1 MSDKAEEE
9 TYSVIFASLKH
20 PVRRKILRL
29 LTGGSKTFTE
39 VLEQVDIDSSH
50 LSYHLENLK
59 DLVKKENGK
68 YSLSDFGRAAASLM
82 SRVEEPEAAKGLVLK
97 KWWRRVFPKA
107 LFLVMAVLL
116 IMSISANVYMQ
127 SLNNQ
132 VTSTF
137 VETRYWFASQVS
149 SSLYFLSAMYTSAG
163 WGPPLIFW
171 LQRAE
176 YSNLS
181 ILDISARHL
190 SSNADQGHLSLLQL
204 MRVDLYNTEYY
215 QKIDQLFLN
224 IMNFTNAIGRL
235 FSDNRTQ
242 RAQVYIGKIY
252 DTIRDKPT
260 AISQNFLNSYGYLNE
275 VDSYGLQLAA
285 EGATLLQQAVKI
297 VLEDL
302 YEEFPF
308 LLT

>member
-1 MSDKAEEE
+1 LA
-9 TYSVIFASLKH
+9 
-20 PVRRKILRL
+20 
-29 LTGGSKTFTE
+29 GGSKTFTE
-39 VLEQVDIDSSH
+39 ILQQVDVDSSH
-50 LSYHLENLK
+50 LSYHLESLK
-59 DLVKKENGK
+59 ELVKKENGK
-68 YSLSDFGRAAASLM
+68 YTLSDFGGAAASLM
-82 SRVEEPEAAKGLVLK
+82 SRVEEPETAKGLVLK
-97 KWWRRVFPKA
+97 KSWRRVFPEA
-107 LFLVMAVLL
+107 LFLVLVILL
-116 IMSISANVYMQ
+116 ITSIGANIYLQ

-137 VETRYWFASQVS
+137 VETRYWFASRVS
-149 SSLYFLSAMYTSAG
+149 ASLYYLSAMHTSAG

-171 LQRAE
+171 LERAE
-176 YSNLS
+176 YSDLS
-181 ILDISARHL
+181 ILDISANHL

-204 MRVDLYNTEYY
+204 MSVDPDNTEYY

-224 IMNFTNAIGRL
+224 IMNFTNAMSRL

-242 RAQVYIGKIY
+242 RAQVYIDKIY

-260 AISQNFLNSYGYLNE
+260 TISQYFLNSYSYMNK
-275 VDSYGLQLAA
+275 VDLYGLQQAT
-285 EGATLLQQAVKI
+285 ESATLLQRAVKT